1 MSVKTPL
8 DSSRTII
15 PAGTQLNSMYEID
28 EPLATGGMG
37 EVYRG
42 HEIQAGHP
50 VAIKLIRSDL
60 NEEEA
65 AFALFRKEADALRN
79 LHHEAIVRYY
89 VFTIDPT
96 LERPYLAMEFVDGQS
111 LSTILRKSVLTC
123 EEVHCLMVRVASGLQ
138 AAHIQQIVHRD
149 ISPDNIII
157 PGGDMKKAKI
167 IDFGIAR
174 STRLDSGGTIIGTG
188 FAGKYNYV
196 SPEQLGLFGGDV
208 TPKSDIYS
216 LALVVAEALRQSP
229 IDMGGNH
236 ATVIEKRRKVPDLS
250 GIDTRLRPLLE
261 QMLQPDPKD
270 RPASMAEIA
279 GWSLESSKTRTPN
292 TTKTRNPNA
301 AKTRNPSAAKTRT
314 PAAQSQPVPRQNPAV
329 PRQNGTI
336 AKRRRDEEGA
346 GFSLSAPMMGLIA
359 ACVIVA
365 SFGVY
370 VLIPKDNDQKD
381 KDKDKEKVT
390 IVTKDPTI
398 DKSVE
403 GLTKFVA
410 GFGGGESCM
419 FVKPLKIADQSAF
432 IEGYGVTRGPFD
444 RLDGEFRD
452 RAGFEAEI
460 GVHEVA
466 ENQCPAVRLLHTLQ
480 NSHDVAPKIALSTST
495 LKADQNLSGTIEG
508 IDGRQVDLL
517 LVADDG
523 SVRHVAGQPY
533 AATNEKMPFNVKLS
547 PDLANGKLQLLVA
560 IASPRP
566 LQIVQNRSPGGANEV
581 FQRLV
586 TDADRDGIKLVASLR
601 SFKLDR

>member
-1 MSVKTPL
+1 MSVKSTL
-8 DSSRTII
+8 DPSRTII
-15 PAGTQLNSMYEID
+15 PTGTQLNSTYEID
-28 EPLATGGMG
+28 APIATGGMG

-42 HEIQAGHP
+42 RVIQTGHP

-60 NEEEA
+60 NEDEA
-65 AFALFRKEADALRN
+65 AFALFRKEADALHN
-79 LHHEAIVRYY
+79 LHHDAIVRYN
-89 VFTIDPT
+89 VFTIDPA
-96 LERPYLAMEFVDGQS
+96 LGRPYLVMEFVDGQS
-111 LSTILRKSVLTC
+111 LSTILRETALTC

-157 PGGDMKKAKI
+157 PGGDMRNAKI

-174 STRLDSGGTIIGTG
+174 STRRDSGGTIIGTG

-196 SPEQLGLFGGDV
+196 SPEQLGLFGGEV

-216 LALVVAEALRQSP
+216 LALVAAEALRRRP

-236 ATVIEKRRKVPDLS
+236 AAVIEKRRKVPDLS

-261 QMLQPDPKD
+261 RMLQPHPKD

-279 GWSLESSKTRTPN
+279 DSTLDGGRTRTSKGGKPPVPYVPKAPSSKV
-292 TTKTRNPNA
+292 
-301 AKTRNPSAAKTRT
+301 AKTQIQG
-314 PAAQSQPVPRQNPAV
+314 AQPRPVQ
-329 PRQNGTI
+329 RQNGTVV
-336 AKRRRDEEGA
+336 KPRRDEERA
-346 GFSLSAPMMGLIA
+346 AFPLSVTMMGLIA
-359 ACVIVA
+359 ACAIVA
-365 SFGVY
+365 SFGIY
-370 VLIPKDNDQKD
+370 LLIPPRNDGAIKAPEETVVGKNDAIDNS
-381 KDKDKEKVT
+381 
-390 IVTKDPTI
+390 I
-398 DKSVE
+398 E

-410 GFGGGESCM
+410 GYGGGETCM
-419 FVKPLKIADQSAF
+419 FVKPLKITDQTAF
-432 IEGYGVTRGPFD
+432 IEGYGVTRRPFD

-452 RAGFEAEI
+452 RAGFEATIGMHEI
-460 GVHEVA
+460 A
-466 ENQCPAVRLLHTLQ
+466 ERQCAAVWLLQKLQ
-480 NSHDVAPKIALSTST
+480 NPNNVAPKIALSATD
-495 LKADQNLSGTIEG
+495 LKAGQNLSGTIEG

-523 SVRHVAGQPY
+523 SVRRVAGAPY
-533 AATNEKMPFNVKLS
+533 AATDEKASFNVKLD

-566 LQIVQNRSPGGANEV
+566 LPIVQDRSPDAAHEV

-586 TDADRDGIKLVASLR
+586 TDADRAGISLVASLR